1 MTKKNAKIAAAAK
14 NEAAVAEATA
24 FLDQEIAEEAA
35 RLVSTAELD
44 QEILDATEL
53 KIAALEAQAQSGSDL
68 TIATEEEVQQQIA
81 INLSE
86 NETVS
91 FDELLANIA
100 EADKL
105 KKAQAIG
112 AAFDDRLAF
121 LAKDKPGNLNQ
132 PKTLTKYRAKLAM
145 PSKAAALIVTG
156 TDEEFIN
163 RSTSGDSRYNVYAI
177 DKLIDVVNAL
187 TGGQLGNKVNQAIL
201 KSMVNFK
208 KAAIP
213 FDGRMAQ
220 AATSDKITVTDKKMR
235 DLLNRHDVAASTA
248 STQTSSTMSALQTL
262 GIVINKGSAKFPI
275 YELTDTPAS
284 QKVQKLL
291 AA

>member
-1 MTKKNAKIAAAAK
+1 MTKKNAAAKKIEANNADVAAAI
-14 NEAAVAEATA
+14 A

-35 RLVSTAELD
+35 RLDLTNID
-44 QEILDATEL
+44 QEILDATEAKL
-53 KIAALEAQAQSGSDL
+53 DALEAQTSEL
-68 TIATEEEVQQQIA
+68 TIATEEEVQNQIT
-81 INLSE
+81 INLSQ
-86 NETVS
+86 NETMS
-91 FDELLANIA
+91 FDDLIA
-100 EADKL
+100 GITEADKL
-105 KKAQAIG
+105 AKAQAIG

-121 LAKDKPGNLNQ
+121 LAKDKPDNLNQ
-132 PKTLTKYRAKLAM
+132 PKTLTKYRAKLAL
-145 PSKAAALIVTG
+145 PSKAAALLVTG
-156 TDEEFIN
+156 TDETFIN

-187 TGGQLGNKVNQAIL
+187 TGGQLGNAVNKAIL

-208 KAAIP
+208 QASLA

-220 AATSDKITVTDKKMR
+220 AATSDKIAVSDKKMAA
-235 DLLNRHDVAASTA
+235 LLNRHNVAANTA

-284 QKVQKLL
+284 QKVQQLL

>member
-1 MTKKNAKIAAAAK
+1 MTKKNAVAKKIEANNADVAAAI
-14 NEAAVAEATA
+14 A

-35 RLVSTAELD
+35 RSNIIDID
-44 QEILDATEL
+44 QAILDATEVKL
-53 KIAALEAQAQSGSDL
+53 GLLEAQTSDL
-68 TIATEEEVQQQIA
+68 TIATEEEVQQQII
-81 INLSE
+81 INLSQ
-86 NETVS
+86 NETMS
-91 FDELLANIA
+91 FDDLIAGIA

-105 KKAQAIG
+105 AKAVAIG
-112 AAFDDRLAF
+112 TAFDDRLAY
-121 LAKDKPGNLNQ
+121 LAKEKPGNLNQ
-132 PKTLTKYRAKLAM
+132 PKTLTKYRGKLAL
-145 PSKAAALIVTG
+145 PSKAAALLVTG
-156 TDEEFIN
+156 TDETFIN

-187 TGGQLGNKVNQAIL
+187 TGGQLGNAVNKAIL

-208 KAAIP
+208 QASIA

-220 AATSDKITVTDKKMR
+220 AATSDKITVSDKKMAA
-235 DLLNRHDVAASTA
+235 LLNRHNVAANTA

-284 QKVQKLL
+284 QKVQNLI